1 MATPLISLA
10 RRVPLL
16 LLAAAM
22 TVTASAQQAPP
33 ITPATPPIITFTL
46 DFPQARPQHAVVSVD
61 AAGRTQ
67 YRSTGPL
74 FADASE
80 AEPYSAALTMSV
92 AARERIFALAAEL
105 DDFQGDFDY
114 KKHRIAFTGQ
124 KTLEYADGNRKF
136 STSYNWSENP
146 SVRELTRIFQSI
158 INTQESARRLLF
170 LRRYDHLGLEGELA
184 GMEEMAKSNNLG
196 ELQSI
201 APLLRQLADDPAV
214 MHVARQRAERL
225 WARTQPVAGPPAAP
239 GPTASPQK

>member
-1 MATPLISLA
+1 MRTPPLSLA
-10 RRVPLL
+10 LGLPL
-16 LLAAAM
+16 LLAAM
-22 TVTASAQQAPP
+22 TLLSVAQQPPRAASAVAPVV
-33 ITPATPPIITFTL
+33 TFTL
-46 DFPQARPQHAVVSVD
+46 DFPQARPQHAVVAVD
-61 AAGRTQ
+61 ASGRAQ
-67 YRSTGPL
+67 YHSTGPL

-80 AEPYSAALTMSV
+80 AEPYRAAFTLSV

-146 SVRELTRIFQSI
+146 SVRELTQIFQSI

-170 LRRYDHLGLEGELA
+170 LRRYDHLGLEAELE
-184 GMEEMAKSNNLG
+184 GMEEMAKSNSLG

-225 WARTQPVAGPPAAP
+225 WARTQPVAGTPAVP
-239 GPTASPQK
+239 SPTASPQK